1 MDMQMIKDN
10 LKELELKKRYLL
22 CKYES
27 AFDINNFVQV
37 VLRIKCDE
45 PDYVISNE
53 SHFDNYS
60 RDNRTYVKADSFS
73 KFVKNDMDEELSN
86 KPLNEQIE
94 LLGTY
99 LKDKLIVVNPYYYF
113 KSDSEDGEKFYK
125 NGTVIKVIPCDEEI
139 NHEYFCVPEIPNQN
153 SFDSFKSYDE
163 FPLPLV
169 SKELIGMPNYLF
181 YNQKIYKVEVEASS
195 SNDTYWKAK
204 DNTIKE
210 LNVNYSTAVWKNQ
223 IIDCNNGFV
232 FIDKTLIFTSKII
245 DFNVSNIQ
253 SKSIQNKDTDE
264 IKYES
269 SKAGK
274 AMQDFFEFTKE
285 NNLCYSLNDIYNFY
299 TCVCASQLII
309 LAGMSGTGKTKLP
322 LKFAEY
328 FNMTEDNKKL
338 LFVPVSPSFTE
349 PSDILGFLNP
359 NNGLYTSS
367 ETGLVEFLKHA
378 EEKPDEMHMV
388 IFDEM
393 NLAQIE
399 YWFAPFISI
408 LEKDLGERKLR
419 LYSKAQRCINDDK
432 YTDLIEIKNNIIF
445 VGTINLDETTKNI
458 SDRLLYRSFIINLK
472 KESFVNYKTQ
482 QSGRQQKNDLKNFE
496 EDFKIFMPEDSS
508 YSEDYISSFSKQEL
522 EFFDRIHTELNKV
535 DSQKGVSFR
544 CVKNI
549 ALYLKNKPEELD
561 KNRAFDYAFKQTVM
575 KKINGSIESI
585 GEFIGSTIDNNN
597 VVDGI
602 LIKLFDEFSEISDFT
617 ECRNEARNKVL
628 ELKKYGYAR

>member
-1 MDMQMIKDN
+1 MEIQTIKDN
-10 LKELELKKRYLL
+10 LKELELKKRYLI
-22 CKYES
+22 CKYQDAYE
-27 AFDINNFVQV
+27 INNFVQV
-37 VLRIKCDE
+37 VLTIICDE
-45 PDYVISNE
+45 PDYVESNGLY
-53 SHFDNYS
+53 FDNNS
-60 RDNRTYVKADSFS
+60 RGNLTYVKADSFNE
-73 KFVKNDMDEELSN
+73 FVKRDRDEYLYI
-86 KPLNEQIE
+86 KPLSEQIE
-94 LLGTY
+94 SLASY
-99 LKDKLIVVNPYYYF
+99 LEDKLIVVNPYYYF
-113 KSDSEDGEKFYK
+113 KNDGEKFYK
-125 NGTVIKVIPCDEEI
+125 NGTVMKVIPSDNKIES
-139 NHEYFCVPEIPNQN
+139 EYFCIPKIPNQN
-153 SFDSFKSYDE
+153 SFDSFKNYDE

-169 SKELIGMPNYLF
+169 SKELIGTPFYLF
-181 YNQKIYKVEVEASS
+181 YDQKVYKVKIEASN
-195 SNDTYWKAK
+195 SNDTYWRAQE
-204 DNTIKE
+204 NTIKE
-210 LNVNYSTAVWKNQ
+210 LNVDYYSAESKNQ
-223 IIDCNNGFV
+223 IIDSGNGFV
-232 FIDKTLIFTSKII
+232 FIDKKLIFASKII
-245 DFNVSNIQ
+245 DPNISNVQ
-253 SKSIQNKDTDE
+253 SESAQNKEIDE

-322 LKFAEY
+322 LKFAKY
-328 FNMTEDNKKL
+328 FKMTEDNKKL
-338 LFVPVSPSFTE
+338 LFVPVSPAFTE

-359 NNGLYTSS
+359 SNGLYTSS

-378 EEKPDEMHMV
+378 KENPNEMHLV

-408 LEKDLGERKLR
+408 LEKDLGERKLQ
-419 LYSKAQRCINDDK
+419 LYSESQRCINDDK
-432 YTDLIEIKNNIIF
+432 YPSTIEIRNNIIF

-458 SDRLLYRSFIINLK
+458 SDRLLDRSFIINLK

-482 QSGRQQKNDLKNFE
+482 QSGRQQKNDLKPFD
-496 EDFKIFMPEDSS
+496 EDFKIFMPKDSS
-508 YSEDYISSFSKQEL
+508 YNEDYISSFSKQEL
-522 EFFDRIHTELNKV
+522 EFFDRVHTELNKV
-535 DSQKGVSFR
+535 DPQKGISFR

-585 GEFIGSTIDNNN
+585 GDFIGNSINDNN
-597 VVDGI
+597 VEDGI

-617 ECRNEARNKVL
+617 ECRNEVRNKVL

>member
-1 MDMQMIKDN
+1 MEIQTIKDN
-10 LKELELKKRYLL
+10 LKELELKKRYLI
-22 CKYES
+22 CKYHDAYE
-27 AFDINNFVQV
+27 INDFIQV
-37 VLRIKCDE
+37 VLSIICDE
-45 PDYVISNE
+45 PEYVESNKLN
-53 SHFDNYS
+53 FDFNS
-60 RDNRTYVKADSFS
+60 RENVAYVKAESFTD
-73 KFVKNDMDEELSN
+73 FVRKDCDELLYL
-86 KPLNEQIE
+86 KPLSEQIDFLE
-94 LLGTY
+94 TY
-99 LKDKLIVVNPYYYF
+99 LEDKLIIVNPYYYF
-113 KSDSEDGEKFYK
+113 KSDGEKFYK
-125 NGTVIKVIPCDEEI
+125 NGTVKEVIPSDDKI
-139 NHEYFCVPEIPNQN
+139 DFEYFCIPKIPNQN
-153 SFDSFKSYDE
+153 SFESFKNYEE

-169 SKELIGMPNYLF
+169 SRELIGKPFYLF
-181 YNQKIYKVEVEASS
+181 YDQKVYKTEIDASS
-195 SNDTYWKAK
+195 SNDTYWKAN

-210 LNVNYSTAVWKNQ
+210 LNIDYNFAIIKNQ
-223 IIDCNNGFV
+223 IIDCDNGFV
-232 FIDKTLIFTSKII
+232 FVDRNLIFASKVV
-245 DFNVSNIQ
+245 DSNI
-253 SKSIQNKDTDE
+253 SESNSELIQNKEIDE

-322 LKFAEY
+322 LKFAKY

-338 LFVPVSPSFTE
+338 LFIPVSPSFTE

-378 EEKPDEMHMV
+378 EENPNEMHLV

-408 LEKDLGERKLR
+408 LEKDLGERKLQ
-419 LYSKAQRCINDDK
+419 LYSKSQRCINEEK
-432 YTDLIEIKNNIIF
+432 YPSTIEIKNNIIF

-458 SDRLLYRSFIINLK
+458 SDRLLDRSFIINLK

-482 QSGRQQKNDLKNFE
+482 QSGRQQKNELKIFD

-508 YSEDYISSFSKQEL
+508 YDEDYISNFNKQEL
-522 EFFDRIHTELNKV
+522 ELFDRIHSELNKV

-575 KKINGSIESI
+575 KKINGSVESI
-585 GEFIGSTIDNNN
+585 GDFIGNTIDNNT
-597 VVDGI
+597 VIDGI
-602 LIKLFDEFSEISDFT
+602 LIKLFDEYSEISDFT
-617 ECRNEARNKVL
+617 ECRNEVRNKVL